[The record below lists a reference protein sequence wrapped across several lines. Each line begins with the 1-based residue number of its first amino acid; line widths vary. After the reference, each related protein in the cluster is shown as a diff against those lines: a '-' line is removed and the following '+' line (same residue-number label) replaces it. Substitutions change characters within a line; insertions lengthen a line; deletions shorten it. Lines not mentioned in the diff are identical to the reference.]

1 MASNVMGSQNFS
13 QPHSQTP
20 QTIPSSLTQTPLANG
35 EVIHPSLDKYGRLI
49 QSRTG
54 EKVYVGSSSMTL
66 FGLEIQN
73 MVPSFV
79 SSSLLLNTS
88 SSTTPAPSPSS
99 SDQTLPPPSTQQQ
112 QLHQLPN
119 NSSPKQEHYQG
130 KRESKILEKEG
141 NAYKITLSK
150 TKTRPGLSINFELPS
165 YSYAMLLVDTFINY
179 NDGCFYF
186 SMKG

>member
-1 MASNVMGSQNFS
+1 MASECNGVPELS

-119 NSSPKQEHYQG
+119 NSSPKQEHYQE
-130 KRESKILEKEG
+130 KRIQDFREEG

-150 TKTRPGLSINFELPS
+150 PKRDQDCRLTLNYRRTLMRCYWLIHLSITMTD
-165 YSYAMLLVDTFINY
+165 AFI
-179 NDGCFYF
+179 F